1 MTDIKDVAGA
11 APDTVLDAVADA
23 VPDER
28 DPPLTV
34 LYVVNEATFFL
45 SHRLRLACEARN
57 CGFRVVIVCGEQTGE
72 SQLAAHGFEYRT
84 IPLSRSSFNPLR
96 ELRTYLALKQVY
108 RAEQPDLVHHVTIKP
123 VIYGTRIARR
133 MQVAAVVNAIPG
145 LGFVFT
151 RRGKWAWLRRRLVSA
166 MYRSALRHPNMRLIL
181 QNREDLDGFIANMHV
196 APSQTCLIRGAGVD
210 LEEFSFAPEPEAPLS
225 FILVA
230 RMLADK
236 GVRQF
241 VEAARN
247 VKALKPSWRFTLLG
261 GVDPG
266 NPASLSAA
274 ELESWDA
281 EGVVHWAGHRTD
293 VVDCMRDHHIV
304 CLPTY
309 YREGLPKSL
318 LEAAAIGRA
327 MIASDIPGCRDIVR
341 DGVTGLAVAPRDA
354 PALAAAMVR
363 LGEDGALRERLR
375 NAARS
380 RAEEIFSVEDV
391 VHDTFLVYEEL
402 LGA

>member
-1 MTDIKDVAGA
+1 MKEVAE
-11 APDTVLDAVADA
+11 VADVMNPA
-23 VPDER
+23 
-28 DPPLTV
+28 LTV
-34 LYVVNEATFFL
+34 LYVVNDAGFFL

-57 CGFRVVIVCGEQTGE
+57 CGFRVVIVCGEETGE
-72 SQLAAHGFEYRT
+72 SELAAHGFEYRT
-84 IPLSRSSFNPLR
+84 IPLSRSSFNPFR
-96 ELRTYLALKQVY
+96 ELRTYRALQRVY

-133 MQVAAVVNAIPG
+133 LHVAAVVNAIPG

-151 RRGKWAWLRRRLVSA
+151 RRGTWAWFRRRLVRA

-181 QNREDLDGFIANMHV
+181 QNREDLDGFIANMRV
-196 APSQTCLIRGAGVD
+196 ARSQTCLIRGAGVD
-210 LEEFSFAPEPEAPLS
+210 LVEFSYTPEPATPLS

-241 VEAARN
+241 VDAARS
-247 VKALKPSWRFTLLG
+247 VKARNPAWRFTLLG

-266 NPASLSAA
+266 NPASLTAA

-281 EGVVHWAGHRTD
+281 EGVVQWAGHRDD
-293 VVDCMRDHHIV
+293 VVDCMREHHIV
-304 CLPTY
+304 CLPT

-327 MIASDIPGCRDIVR
+327 MIASDVPGCRDIVR
-341 DGVTGLAVAPRDA
+341 DGVTGLVVPPRNA
-354 PALAAAMVR
+354 CALADAMIR
-363 LGEDGALRERLR
+363 LGEDDALRERFR
-375 NAARS
+375 KAARS
-380 RAEEIFSVEDV
+380 RAEELFSVEDV